1 MSNVAP
7 HGYSKSGKPLAPYGY
22 TKKGTPRKTPPG
34 TKKTYSSAAPAAYR
48 PRIAGHGDYRTYLKN
63 ATSGWASR
71 AGSYLGGA
79 AGGAIGSYIAPG
91 IGTATGASIGSDLGR
106 RVGNRFREI
115 TGYGD
120 YQINQNTVMF
130 PSQATMIPS
139 FGEDEIRVKK
149 REIIGHIDMSQAFS
163 NNVFRINASDPQTF
177 PWLARIALNYQQY
190 RFNGLVFEY
199 KSTSSVSIAS
209 STDLSL
215 GQVMMA
221 TNYDAVEGENGF
233 VDDIQLLGSFF
244 SNQGRSSENIMHA
257 IECAP
262 KDQPMKWYYTRN
274 SAAQGTTD
282 DRLYD
287 MGIFNLATQG
297 AQSDYTNAGMLYVTY
312 DVSFQKSIQNNQL
325 GLALNSSQWE
335 NTLVSAVDKPL
346 ANMVIRAGSFFPAG
360 VDAQRILVFPREMSS
375 GFYEIIY
382 ELGGNYT
389 NGVSFSSNPTLTNCT
404 LVDRLPKGTSTP
416 VNIFPA
422 GGSVGRVVFVI
433 KITGSN
439 ATCELSDLTQTP
451 ASGTGS
457 GYVWINQINGQ
468 IYL

>member
-34 TKKTYSSAAPAAYR
+34 TKKVYSAPSTAVYR
-48 PRIAGHGDYRTYLKN
+48 PRVAGHGDYRTYLRK

-91 IGTATGASIGSDLGR
+91 IGTSTGASIGSDLGR
-106 RVGNRFREI
+106 RAGNRFREI

-130 PSQATMIPS
+130 PSQAAMIPS

-163 NNVFRINASDPQTF
+163 NNLYRINASDPQTF
-177 PWLARIALNYQQY
+177 PWLSRIALNYQQY

-199 KSTSSVSIAS
+199 KSTSSVAIAS
-209 STDLSL
+209 STDLAL

-221 TNYDAVEGENGF
+221 TNYDVVEGKDGF

-244 SNQGRSSENIMHA
+244 SNSGRASENIMHA

-262 KDQPMKWYYTRN
+262 KDQPTKWLYTRN
-274 SAAQGTTD
+274 GAPQGTTD

-287 MGIFNLATQG
+287 VGMFNLATQG
-297 AQSDYTNAGMLYVTY
+297 AQSDYDNAGMLYVTY

-325 GLALNSSQWE
+325 GLALNSTQWE

-346 ANMVIRAGSFFPAG
+346 ANMVIRPGSYFPMG
-360 VDAQRILVFPREMSS
+360 VSSQNTLVFPREISS

-382 ELGGNYT
+382 ELSGLYAS
-389 NGVSFSSNPTLTNCT
+389 GVSFTTDPIMNNCEV
-404 LVDRLPKGTSTP
+404 VDRLPNGSGT
-416 VNIFPA
+416 VFIIFNGTTA
-422 GGSVGRVVFVI
+422 GRVVFVV
-433 KITGSN
+433 KVTGTN
-439 ATCELSDLTQTP
+439 ATFRFADLSATTSSGT
-451 ASGTGS
+451 ASGH
-457 GYVWINQINGQ
+457 VWVNQINGS